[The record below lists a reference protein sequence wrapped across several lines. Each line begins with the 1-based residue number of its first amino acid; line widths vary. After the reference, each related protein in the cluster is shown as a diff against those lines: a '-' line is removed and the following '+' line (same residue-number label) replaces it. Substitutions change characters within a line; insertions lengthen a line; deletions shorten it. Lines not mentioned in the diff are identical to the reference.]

1 MKLTMDDI
9 NRLRKR
15 VPPEA
20 QELIDELAGYMDEEE
35 DYAAEEDAEGMDDP
49 EDYDKEELDEDFEI
63 SPGIPMAKKKMKPK
77 KSLFA

>member
-20 QELIDELAGYMDEEE
+20 QELVDELASYMDEEE
-35 DYAAEEDAEGMDDP
+35 DYAAEEDMEGMGDGEEEEEDD
-49 EDYDKEELDEDFEI
+49 DFAI
-63 SPGIPMAKKKMKPK
+63 SPGIPMAAKKMKPK